1 MGGNLHIESLQDSST
16 YASRSQ
22 SIGGSITISPA
33 GVPTGGSFNAG
44 KSKVDSNYLSVV
56 EQSGI
61 KAGDGG
67 FDVQVQGDT
76 SLKGAVIAS
85 NQVAVEQGKNHF
97 STEGELTTSD
107 LQNSAKYEGKAVGVS
122 ASVGND
128 NGKFGV
134 SGVGAGVGQDSGS
147 ASSTTTA
154 GISGIAGDQSVRST
168 DAETGIQR
176 IFDKEKVQKEI
187 DAQVAITAEF
197 GKQAGKAVGD
207 YAEAQMKIAEQLRSQ
222 GKDAEA
228 DAINALWGDNGSLRL
243 AAHTVVGGLTGGIGG
258 AAGAAAGTL
267 TAPAVAQAL
276 REAGITG
283 ALADVLT
290 AAASTAAGAVTGG
303 VSGTA
308 AAGNEVANN
317 YLTHNQTREKEKKLA
332 SAETEDD
339 KKKII
344 QEYAQLDE
352 KQREEAGMCLVN
364 DQCQSVFDKE
374 SLKSVLNE
382 LNTACSPPRYC
393 TADEK
398 ASIQELNQF
407 YAIRDS
413 VKPDTLVEEILFGNK
428 VISSAFKGVV
438 AFYGKLIER
447 TATDNIVNTAK
458 ILSEYGNSSSKM
470 IHVFDDFSHNLGPLV
485 TKYGSN
491 EAAFSAVHTAAQK
504 MVGQPGVVTAWIDV
518 GGNPVWVRG
527 MTVNGSFRIGSFSG
541 NTMNPKYPL
550 PRK

>member
-1 MGGNLHIESLQDSST
+1 M
-16 YASRSQ
+16 
-22 SIGGSITISPA
+22 
-33 GVPTGGSFNAG
+33 
-44 KSKVDSNYLSVV
+44 
-56 EQSGI
+56 
-61 KAGDGG
+61 
-67 FDVQVQGDT
+67 
-76 SLKGAVIAS
+76 
-85 NQVAVEQGKNHF
+85 
-97 STEGELTTSD
+97 
-107 LQNSAKYEGKAVGVS
+107 NSAA
-122 ASVGND
+122 
-128 NGKFGV
+128 
-134 SGVGAGVGQDSGS
+134 
-147 ASSTTTA
+147 A
-154 GISGIAGDQSVRST
+154 GISSDSGNERST
-168 DAETGIQR
+168 THSGISAGAVTITDEAGQQQKTGQSASEAAASIQSNVLTG
-176 IFDKEKVQKEI
+176 DGSNGLQKNWDGQKLLQEQAAN
-187 DAQVAITAEF
+187 AQIMATF
-197 GKQAGKAVGD
+197 WQQAGKAVGD

-303 VSGTA
+303 VSGAA
-308 AAGNEVANN
+308 AAGNEVTNN
-317 YLTHNQTREKEKKLA
+317 YLTHNQAREKERKLA

-352 KQREEAGMCLVN
+352 QQRKEAGMCLVN

-374 SLKSVLNE
+374 SLKSVLAE
-382 LNTACSPPRYC
+382 LNSACLQPRYC

-407 YAIRDS
+407 YAMRDS
-413 VKPDTLVEEILFGNK
+413 VNPYTTVEELLLGNK

-438 AFYGKLIER
+438 ALYGKLIER

-470 IHVFDDFSHNLGPLV
+470 IHIFDDFSHNLGPLV

-504 MVGQPGVVTAWIDV
+504 MAGQPGVVTAWIDV

-541 NTMNPKYPL
+541 NTMNSKYPL